1 MVHLGIDVSKAKLDC
16 TLLLDVQSHRGRSKS
31 VPNTV
36 EGVAALLQWVQ
47 RQSACTPE
55 QIRAALEATG
65 AYHEAAAAALYQAGV
80 CVFVANPAQVRDFA
94 KGHAVRTKTDAKD
107 SLVLALFAAQVKL
120 MPWQP
125 APVEIRELR
134 ALMSRLGAV
143 EEQLRAELNRQQK
156 AQLAQDPSLVQQSIE
171 ASIAFW
177 QSERERL
184 QRAIDQHIDGHPG
197 LREERERLLSIPAVG
212 DKTANLMLCLLYAG
226 HFHSACQLAAYL
238 GLIPVEHQSGSSVRG
253 RPRLS
258 KNGNARMRAALY
270 MAAVTAI
277 RYNPDVQALYTRLLA
292 RGKAKLSAL
301 CAAMRKLVHIC
312 FGVFK
317 NKQTYRP
324 FVCATP

>member
-1 MVHLGIDVSKAKLDC
+1 
-16 TLLLDVQSHRGRSKS
+16 
-31 VPNTV
+31 
-36 EGVAALLQWVQ
+36 
-47 RQSACTPE
+47 
-55 QIRAALEATG
+55 
-65 AYHEAAAAALYQAGV
+65 
-80 CVFVANPAQVRDFA
+80 
-94 KGHAVRTKTDAKD
+94 
-107 SLVLALFAAQVKL
+107 
-120 MPWQP
+120 
-125 APVEIRELR
+125 
-134 ALMSRLGAV
+134 
-143 EEQLRAELNRQQK
+143 
-156 AQLAQDPSLVQQSIE
+156 
-171 ASIAFW
+171 
-177 QSERERL
+177 
-184 QRAIDQHIDGHPG
+184 
-197 LREERERLLSIPAVG
+197 
-212 DKTANLMLCLLYAG
+212 MLCLLYAG

-324 FVCATP
+324 FVCVPA